1 MLKKTVNYEDF
12 DGNLRS
18 EDLYFNLTKTELI
31 DIAMELPENVTET
44 MSEEGDKLDEGAA
57 LKMIEALGGK
67 GVIEFIKKIV
77 LKSYGIKSE
86 DGRRFIKN
94 EQITTE
100 FSETLAYDTIVT
112 ELLTDDKKASEFV
125 NAVIPKDIVDKI
137 GAQGTQGAKKALP
150 KK

>member
-31 DIAMELPENVTET
+31 DIAMDLPENVTAE
-44 MSEEGDKLDEGAA
+44 MPESGENMDEGAA

-67 GVIEFIKKIV
+67 GVIDFIKKIV

-86 DGRRFIKN
+86 DGRRFMKN

-100 FSETLAYDTIVT
+100 FSETLAYDTVVT
-112 ELLTDDKKASEFV
+112 ELLTDDKKASDFV

-137 GAQGTQGAKKALP
+137 GAQGGKKALP